1 MADLFDTLAGAAGHG
16 VDRPALNAYITA
28 GQAQA
33 GLRTAQT
40 EEALANAENLRR
52 EQAAQD
58 GLEEQ
63 LTQMYVQQGMSY
75 DQANANA
82 KGLGAVMKS
91 HFGNYQQAASG
102 ALDALKL
109 QAGTKLLDPNTAPD
123 AAIRADQVLNP
134 GANPYQVDQGQ
145 LIPRMQQNGQSGP
158 PTVFQTPGSQA
169 TQSAQTALAG
179 LHGAQAAAGGFNP
192 HAGGAGGPIDPA
204 MVDYGAYMLHKTGKM
219 PALGMGSGPARTA
232 IITAAAQLAQREQNG
247 EDITN
252 PGYDQAIQNGQDY
265 TAAGRA
271 LGSFAGGPL
280 GNQARALNNSTGH
293 LRLFEDTFTAL
304 NNGDIPLVN
313 SLSAKWKQ
321 ATGQP
326 APTTLQAM
334 ASIIGPELTKILTN
348 TNAGTGEERANFA
361 ANAGSLANSPDQM
374 GDAIHAIR
382 GMLGR
387 QATDLALQYHGA
399 TGRNDFARRYLQP
412 DVAND
417 LQLTPD
423 AAAQV
428 AGPGGVTA
436 PATTPTPAGPG
447 VGGATPPAPGGP
459 PAGPA
464 AGAAPA
470 EGTTAINRATGKRI
484 VWHGGKWQPV
494 TQ

>member
-1 MADLFDTLAGAAGHG
+1 MADQDLFDALSGAAGHP
-16 VDRPALNAYITA
+16 VNRPALNAYITQ

-58 GLEEQ
+58 GLEDN

-91 HFGNYQQAASG
+91 HFGNYQQAAAG
-102 ALDALKL
+102 ALDALKT
-109 QAGTKLLDPNTAPD
+109 QAGTKLLDPNTPPD
-123 AAIRADQVLNP
+123 AAIRADQVMNP

-169 TQSAQTALAG
+169 TQGAQTALAG
-179 LHGAQAAAGGFNP
+179 LHGVQAAAGGYNP
-192 HAGGAGGPIDPA
+192 HAGQGGAPLDPNA
-204 MVDYGAYMLHKTGKM
+204 IAFGAYQLYKTGKM
-219 PALGMGSGPARTA
+219 PALGMGSGPGRSA
-232 IITAAAQLAQREQNG
+232 ILAGAAQLANSEAQGQ
-247 EDITN
+247 DVSN
-252 PGYDQAIQNGQDY
+252 PGFDTAIANGQDY
-265 TAAGRA
+265 AAAGRA

-348 TNAGTGEERANFA
+348 TNAGTGEERASFA
-361 ANAGSLANSPDQM
+361 QNAGSLSNAPDQM

-412 DVAND
+412 DVATD

-423 AAAQV
+423 AAAQTV
-428 AGPGGVTA
+428 GPGGVA
-436 PATTPTPAGPG
+436 
-447 VGGATPPAPGGP
+447 VPPAPAAAGGGGP
-459 PAGPA
+459 PAGGPA
-464 AGAAPA
+464 ASTPNPAAAPA
-470 EGTTAINRATGKRI
+470 EGSTAFNRKTNQRI
-484 VWHGGKWQPV
+484 VFHGGKWQPV